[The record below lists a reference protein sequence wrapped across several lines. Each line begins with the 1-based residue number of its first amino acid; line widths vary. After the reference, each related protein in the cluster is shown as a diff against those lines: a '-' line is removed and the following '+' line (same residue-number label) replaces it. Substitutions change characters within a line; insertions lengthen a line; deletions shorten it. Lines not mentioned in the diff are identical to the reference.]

1 MEMTDDMLR
10 RIATRIVDLWCKT
23 RALEIIL
30 VEQLGRNPQELER
43 LLKKA
48 RESPEFQSW
57 RDQVFEELKGDS

>member
-10 RIATRIVDLWCKT
+10 RIANRIVDLWSHT

-43 LLKKA
+43 LLKEA

-57 RDQVFEELKGDS
+57 RDQVFQELKGDS